1 MNAIRRY
8 WQPLAARIDEM
19 TLRQRGMLFATIS
32 LAVVALAHVAF
43 IEPVLVRQKSLI
55 ERGKR
60 DQSQLNAVRAQLESL
75 LRQQQNDP
83 DQAALRALEQR
94 VAEVEKSLATKK
106 DSFAAAT
113 RLPGLMR
120 DLLGKDRGVRLQS
133 LRVLPGSQIEGS
145 PLFRHGVEITL
156 TGSYFE
162 LLRYLADLE
171 KLPSRLLWGSAEI
184 QAEQYP
190 DVRLTLQIFTLS
202 PERSLGL

>member
-1 MNAIRRY
+1 
-8 WQPLAARIDEM
+8 
-19 TLRQRGMLFATIS
+19 
-32 LAVVALAHVAF
+32 
-43 IEPVLVRQKSLI
+43 
-55 ERGKR
+55 
-60 DQSQLNAVRAQLESL
+60 
-75 LRQQQNDP
+75 
-83 DQAALRALEQR
+83 
-94 VAEVEKSLATKK
+94 
-106 DSFAAAT
+106 
-113 RLPGLMR
+113 MR

-184 QAEQYP
+184 HAEQYP
-190 DVRLTLQIFTLS
+190 EVRLTLQIFTLS

>member
-1 MNAIRRY
+1 MNAITRY
-8 WQPLAARIDEM
+8 WQPIAARIDEM
-19 TLRQRGMLFATIS
+19 SLRQRGMLFATMS
-32 LAVVALAHVAF
+32 LAIVALAHVAF

-55 ERGKR
+55 ERAKR
-60 DQSQLNAVRAQLESL
+60 DQSQLNAVRTQLESL

-94 VAEVEKSLATKK
+94 VAEVEKALALKK
-106 DSFAAAT
+106 DGFAAAT

-133 LRVLPGSQIEGS
+133 LRVLPGSQVEGS
-145 PLFRHGVEITL
+145 PLFRHGVEISL
-156 TGSYFE
+156 TGSYFD
-162 LLRYLADLE
+162 LLQYLADLE

-190 DVRLTLQIFTLS
+190 EVRLTLQVFTLS

>member
-1 MNAIRRY
+1 MNAIKRY
-8 WQPLAARIDEM
+8 WHPIAARIDEM
-19 TLRQRGMLFATIS
+19 TLRQRGMLFATMS
-32 LAVVALAHVAF
+32 LAAVAFAHVVF

-55 ERGKR
+55 ERAKR
-60 DQSQLNAVRAQLESL
+60 DQSQLNAVRAQLESV

-94 VAEVEKSLATKK
+94 VAEVEKAVTAKK
-106 DSFAAAT
+106 DGFAAAT

-120 DLLGKDRGVRLQS
+120 DLLGKDRNVRLQS
-133 LRVLPGSQIEGS
+133 LRVLPGNPVEGS

-156 TGSYFE
+156 TGSYFD
-162 LLRYLADLE
+162 LLQYLADLE

-184 QAEQYP
+184 HAEQYP
-190 DVRLTLQIFTLS
+190 EVRLTLQVFTLS